1 MLPNSFKYK
10 LFCKNLGNLFVKQ
23 IQVWVSEWQML
34 LLPFQKCLHVKAFFV
49 PCGKCSFWSQQQ
61 QHWQQ
66 RIRKSIFYDQSERE
80 RGKCNFANYES
91 RIFSGLWLNNF
102 FTTTKVTLVVGATN
116 KFNCIWVLHFVFF
129 LPTLDPK
136 YLFVSRLAA
145 NMLRPATGA
154 VHCSKNTKIS
164 NSVQQLIPLRHVTSV
179 NEALM

>member
-1 MLPNSFKYK
+1 MSDKCYFCPFKNVFTSKFFCAVWEMQFLIKTTTTTLTTKNS
-10 LFCKNLGNLFVKQ
+10 
-23 IQVWVSEWQML
+23 QVNILWSEW
-34 LLPFQKCLHVKAFFV
+34 
-49 PCGKCSFWSQQQ
+49 
-61 QHWQQ
+61 
-66 RIRKSIFYDQSERE
+66 E

>member
-1 MLPNSFKYK
+1 MSDKCYFCPFKNVFTSK
-10 LFCKNLGNLFVKQ
+10 FFLCRVGNAVFDHNNNNIDNK
-23 IQVWVSEWQML
+23 E
-34 LLPFQKCLHVKAFFV
+34 FA
-49 PCGKCSFWSQQQ
+49 SQYFMISA
-61 QHWQQ
+61 
-66 RIRKSIFYDQSERE
+66 RARE

-116 KFNCIWVLHFVFF
+116 KFNRIWVLHFVFF